1 MSVHG
6 DHVATVLQKAAI
18 YASTTTAH
26 AGQTIAPTGSNV
38 GWTTSLWI
46 GSGAVLAALVTM
58 FLNRQIKISEFR
70 QAWINDLR
78 ADISEYVSKAD
89 EWVDSYLDANCETDQ
104 EKKAPLIK
112 SMDQTKY
119 YTFRILRRIEMRF
132 KPDDK
137 DGNELLADL
146 LNLLDPSKLPD
157 HSAKAEWKAMADGVV
172 LKARQILKK
181 EWEVTKNPYSERL

>member
-1 MSVHG
+1 MNVYS
-6 DHVATVLQKAAI
+6 DQAAAALQKAAV
-18 YASTTTAH
+18 YAATTSAH
-26 AGQTIAPTGSNV
+26 ASKAIVQSSNV

-46 GSGAVLAALVTM
+46 GFGAVLAALVTM
-58 FLNRQIKISEFR
+58 FLGRQIKISEFR

-78 ADISEYVSKAD
+78 ADISEYISKAD
-89 EWVDSYLDANCETDQ
+89 EWVDSYLEANCETDQ

-112 SMDQTKY
+112 SMNQTKY
-119 YTFRILRRIEMRF
+119 HAFRIFRRIELRF

-146 LNLLDPSKLPD
+146 LNLLNPKMLPE
-157 HSAKAEWKAMADGVV
+157 HSAKAEWKDMADAVI

-181 EWEVTKNPYSERL
+181 EWEVTKNPYSSRL

>member
-6 DHVATVLQKAAI
+6 DHAATVLQKAAI
-18 YASTTTAH
+18 YASATTAH
-26 AGQTIAPTGSNV
+26 AGQTIAQTGSNV

-46 GSGAVLAALVTM
+46 GCGAVLAALVTM

-78 ADISEYVSKAD
+78 ADISEYISKAD
-89 EWVDSYLDANCETDQ
+89 EWVDSYLDANFETDQ

-119 YTFRILRRIEMRF
+119 HTFRILRRIEMRF
-132 KPDDK
+132 KPDDS

-146 LNLLDPSKLPD
+146 LNLLDPSKLSE
-157 HSAKAEWKAMADGVV
+157 HSAKVDWKAMADGVV

-181 EWEVTKNPYSERL
+181 EWEVTKNPYSDRL